1 MIAEK
6 ADWPEHNEAVTYRVL
21 SQEAEVNGAFS
32 SLSSFQSKLLAC
44 EDGAVHIQG
53 WSFPFS

>member
-21 SQEAEVNGAFS
+21 SQEAEVNGAVS
-32 SLSSFQSKLLAC
+32 SLSSFQSKLLARK
-44 EDGAVHIQG
+44 DGTAYIQG
-53 WSFPFS
+53 WFFPFS